1 MPDAVFDQSCD
12 TGVSRAETNRA
23 LVPLTLAAK
32 SATAPSPAIRP
43 DARFVV
49 QLIANATQLPQ
60 TGALHRTAPED
71 AATTYSD
78 VSVRGELSV
87 PANGLELSLVA

>member
-12 TGVSRAETNRA
+12 TGVSRAETSRA

-32 SATAPSPAIRP
+32 TATAPSPAIRP

-49 QLIANATQLPQ
+49 QLIANATAQTLPQ
-60 TGALHRTAPED
+60 QCAAPED

-78 VSVRGELSV
+78 GRTRSSLPAS
-87 PANGLELSLVA
+87 ANGLALSLVA